1 MRASTRSYWSSV
13 IDHSI
18 SYLVTLK
25 DVNGLSLLKHRRS
38 TFVKGMVIAAKSA
51 RKLADDLLYRTE
63 DPYSYV
69 LNYKWSQD
77 HAELLNASIR
87 GLTGDNT
94 NPNVQQFKS
103 ALKKILLHA
112 ALSASK
118 YSNCVTFDNDD
129 SPPIF
134 ALKWTK
140 NRSTV
145 STKETA
151 DENYDIDIEILDR
164 PFVISQNLEN
174 ALAYVAGSIVRRMS
188 TAIDCSVCCNAMITT
203 DRNKRHLSLISIK
216 DNGGLVYPSDDIMT
230 IIRTERCDRMEWL
243 LLKPLTNFF

>member
-1 MRASTRSYWSSV
+1 MIFNIENLMIKIDLLTLITSV

-87 GLTGDNT
+87 GRTGDNT

-118 YSNCVTFDNDD
+118 YSNCVTFEYTLLILSIGFFPFECWGRIITQMDKKPID
-129 SPPIF
+129 S
-134 ALKWTK
+134 
-140 NRSTV
+140 
-145 STKETA
+145 
-151 DENYDIDIEILDR
+151 
-164 PFVISQNLEN
+164 IS
-174 ALAYVAGSIVRRMS
+174 
-188 TAIDCSVCCNAMITT
+188 
-203 DRNKRHLSLISIK
+203 KRK
-216 DNGGLVYPSDDIMT
+216 C
-230 IIRTERCDRMEWL
+230 R
-243 LLKPLTNFF
+243 